1 MVDIL
6 EKKKAHKFI
15 ILFMNMETTQNTKF
29 KKESDRWSL
38 VTGYVDSLFISGCK
52 SDINQLWGKEQS

>member
-6 EKKKAHKFI
+6 EKKAYKFI
-15 ILFMNMETTQNTKF
+15 ILFMNMGTTQNKKF
-29 KKESDRWSL
+29 KKEPDCWSF
-38 VTGYVDSLFISGCK
+38 VTDYVDSLFISGCK